1 MTRILVVLGVAVWL
15 SAAGQHEPIGATVT
29 LATRVAG
36 SFTFSN
42 PVLGLK
48 GTVDPA
54 PGHRLQ
60 IVEIAL
66 AATPVYAELDT
77 FRLATTDGR
86 EYAPIAVGGAG
97 YSMFP
102 VDRLPLGREVGQV
115 LPTDAFLAVT
125 RNSATSVLLDA
136 GPQATLAFLYE
147 LPENAVMKMLKLP
160 DGSRLSID
168 QRQGAPRWARTS
180 ISC

>member
-1 MTRILVVLGVAVWL
+1 MTHDFFTPAAFVLVTLAGQVASAGVAK
-15 SAAGQHEPIGATVT
+15 HDPIVATVT
-29 LATRVAG
+29 VVTRVPG
-36 SFTFSN
+36 SFTFAN

-66 AATPVYAELDT
+66 AATPVYAELGT
-77 FRLATTDGR
+77 FRLVTTDDR

-102 VDRLPLGREVGQV
+102 VDKMPLGREVGQV
-115 LPTDAFLAVT
+115 LPTDALLAVT
-125 RNSATSVLLDA
+125 KNSATSVLLDA
-136 GPQATLAFLYE
+136 SEKATLAFLYE
-147 LPENAVMKMLKLP
+147 LPQNATAKTLKLP

-168 QRQGAPRWARTS
+168 P
-180 ISC
+180 

>member
-1 MTRILVVLGVAVWL
+1 MPHILAATAVALCL
-15 SAAGQHEPIGATVT
+15 SAAAAEQHEPIGAAVTVVT
-29 LATRVAG
+29 TVAG

-48 GTVDPA
+48 GTIDPA

-66 AATPVYAELDT
+66 AATPVYAELET
-77 FRLATTDGR
+77 FRLVTTDDR
-86 EYAPIAVGGAG
+86 EYPPIAVGGAG

-125 RNSATSVLLDA
+125 KNSATSVLLDA

-147 LPENAVMKMLKLP
+147 LPQNAIIKMLKLP
-160 DGSRLSID
+160 DGSRLPID
-168 QRQGAPRWARTS
+168 QRQEVPR
-180 ISC
+180 

>member
-1 MTRILVVLGVAVWL
+1 MRVFIRVFFLLPAL
-15 SAAGQHEPIGATVT
+15 MQAAAAGVPQHEPIGATLT
-29 LATRVAG
+29 LVTRVAG
-36 SFTFSN
+36 SFPFSN

-66 AATPVYAELDT
+66 AAAPVYAELGT
-77 FRLATTDGR
+77 FKLVTTDDR

-102 VDRLPLGREVGQV
+102 VDKLPLGREVGQV
-115 LPTDAFLAVT
+115 LPTDAVFAVT
-125 RNSATSVLLDA
+125 KNSAASVLLDA
-136 GPQATLAFLYE
+136 GPMATLAFLYE
-147 LPENAVMKMLKLP
+147 LPQAATMKTLKLP

-168 QRQGAPRWARTS
+168 QRQGARR
-180 ISC
+180 

>member
-1 MTRILVVLGVAVWL
+1 MTPIFMAIAVAL
-15 SAAGQHEPIGATVT
+15 RLTALAAAQHEPIGASVTVV
-29 LATRVAG
+29 TRVAG

-42 PVLGLK
+42 PLLGLQ

-66 AATPVYAELDT
+66 AATPVYAELAT
-77 FRLATTDGR
+77 FRLVTADDR

-102 VDRLPLGREVGQV
+102 VDKLPLRREIGQV

-125 RNSATSVLLDA
+125 RNSASSVLLDA

-147 LPENAVMKMLKLP
+147 LPRDAVVKTLKLP
-160 DGSRLSID
+160 DGSRLAVD
-168 QRQGAPRWARTS
+168 PRQGALR
-180 ISC
+180 